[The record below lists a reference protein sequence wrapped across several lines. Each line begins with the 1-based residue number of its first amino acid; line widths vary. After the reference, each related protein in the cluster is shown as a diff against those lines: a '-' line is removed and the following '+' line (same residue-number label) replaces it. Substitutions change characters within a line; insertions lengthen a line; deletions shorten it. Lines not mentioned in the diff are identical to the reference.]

1 MSGLEVSEFSND
13 ISIKLD
19 VFGCRVLAI
28 KSEDGWQ
35 LFYSSADG
43 KRRPADD
50 LIVPP
55 FVAESEVVSYLEDL
69 CHEWAS
75 GRHPEVQ
82 FLNGDT
88 NGN

>member
-1 MSGLEVSEFSND
+1 MDN
-13 ISIKLD
+13 SIRLN
-19 VFGCRVLAI
+19 VFGRQVLAV
-28 KSEDGWQ
+28 KSEDGWR

-75 GRHPEVQ
+75 DRHPEVQ
-82 FLNGDT
+82 RLNEDT

>member
-1 MSGLEVSEFSND
+1 MDN
-13 ISIKLD
+13 SIRLN
-19 VFGCRVLAI
+19 VFARQVIAV

-55 FVAESEVVSYLEDL
+55 FIAESEIVSYLEDL

-75 GRHPEVQ
+75 YKHPGVRRLDES
-82 FLNGDT
+82 
-88 NGN
+88 

>member
-1 MSGLEVSEFSND
+1 MDN
-13 ISIKLD
+13 SIKLN
-19 VFGCRVLAI
+19 VFGRQVLAV

-55 FVAESEVVSYLEDL
+55 FVAVSEMVSYLEDL

-75 GRHPEVQ
+75 DRHPGVRHLDES
-82 FLNGDT
+82 
-88 NGN
+88 

>member
-1 MSGLEVSEFSND
+1 MDN
-13 ISIKLD
+13 SIRLD
-19 VFGCRVLAI
+19 VFGRQVLAV

-55 FVAESEVVSYLEDL
+55 FLSESEVVSYLEDL

-75 GRHPEVQ
+75 DKHPEVKR
-82 FLNGDT
+82 LYGDT

>member
-1 MSGLEVSEFSND
+1 MSKLSGLEVSEFSMDN
-13 ISIKLD
+13 SIRLD
-19 VFGCRVLAI
+19 VFGRKVLAV

-50 LIVPP
+50 LVVPP
-55 FVAESEVVSYLEDL
+55 FVAESEMVSFLEDL

-75 GRHPEVQ
+75 DTHPEVQ
-82 FLNGDT
+82 RLDES
-88 NGN
+88 